1 MRCKI
6 QEKRKEW
13 MNMKKIFKSIL
24 VIALAIV
31 IVAGTYGRPNR
42 PGGDGTGSNSVIETE
57 ENVEM

>member
-1 MRCKI
+1 MDEYEKI
-6 QEKRKEW
+6 L
-13 MNMKKIFKSIL
+13 KSTL

-31 IVAGTYGRPNR
+31 IVAGIYGRPNR